1 MPTIHARRARDGCQL
16 VLGLPPSTNLFQ
28 DARQMNLLDYSAWQS
43 RILQPMRQPSRLKPE
58 TSPWCWSLGRMQI
71 FTRVS
76 PACVCP
82 GPCPPFASTSQ
93 RTTSFCCL
101 DQDQPLSPLQYN
113 APRGRTSQADINA
126 SIPNLIIHC
135 QDPARSPILVH
146 PRSLLVSSFPFCASK
161 IRHLPLTP

>member
-1 MPTIHARRARDGCQL
+1 MPTCPGAPTVDQSIPGRPTDEPSGLQRLAVTYPPAHAAAVPLETRD
-16 VLGLPPSTNLFQ
+16 VS
-28 DARQMNLLDYSAWQS
+28 M
-43 RILQPMRQPSRLKPE
+43 
-58 TSPWCWSLGRMQI
+58 SPWCWSLGRMQI

-93 RTTSFCCL
+93 RTTSFGCL
-101 DQDQPLSPLQYN
+101 DQDQPLSSLQYN